1 MPEQNIETTIVV
13 TKILNGTGKNITCIW
28 SEHDYFKQQPCD
40 FHLDKE
46 NYPENSVCCINQGY
60 PSYKDNKKLYHT
72 DYYIL
77 RQKTE
82 CINPPENVANY
93 VCKEKDFKMHRAR
106 YDPVS
111 GQILDLYEPIQYLVV
126 RGDHEEQF
134 LDYGFCKENSK
145 ILYSYHKRI
154 IPSFFTGT
162 FFNRYN
168 ISYQRCALSSKSLN
182 AYFFLHS
189 TTDRSEDTN
198 RYLESVN
205 LSPIDMKTFF

>member
-1 MPEQNIETTIVV
+1 MLRIMSVRR
-13 TKILNGTGKNITCIW
+13 KISRCTERGMIRCLGK
-28 SEHDYFKQQPCD
+28 F
-40 FHLDKE
+40 
-46 NYPENSVCCINQGY
+46 
-60 PSYKDNKKLYHT
+60 
-72 DYYIL
+72 
-77 RQKTE
+77 
-82 CINPPENVANY
+82 
-93 VCKEKDFKMHRAR
+93 
-106 YDPVS
+106 
-111 GQILDLYEPIQYLVV
+111 LYEPIQYLVV

-162 FFNRYN
+162 FFNRHN